1 MNIVIENMTYTYL
14 RKTVFEK
21 RAIDNLSI
29 TIPDGQFLGIIGP
42 TGSGKSTFIQHLN
55 GLLIPD
61 SGKITVDGINVEKK
75 NFKALRNRVGIV
87 FQYPENQLF
96 EETVYKDIA
105 FGPIQQ
111 GLKEEEVSERVLYAI
126 SCVGIKKDLLD
137 KSVFELSGGQKRRIA
152 IAGILAMNPKILIL
166 DEPAAGLDPQGK
178 NEILGYIEKLH
189 KENNLTIILVS
200 HSMEDIA
207 KYVDRIVVLNEGKI
221 YADASPVEIF
231 ADDIGLKRIGL
242 LPPQVTSLMKE
253 LKKIEPALN
262 DRIITVEEAVK
273 ELYKILK

>member
-1 MNIVIENMTYTYL
+1 MKIVVENLTYTYMK
-14 RKTVFEK
+14 KTVFEK
-21 RAIDNLSI
+21 MAIDNLTI

-61 SGKITVDGINVEKK
+61 SGKISVDGINVEKK
-75 NFKALRNRVGIV
+75 NFRALRNKVGIV

-111 GLKEEEVSERVLYAI
+111 GLNAEEVSERVFYAI
-126 SCVGIKKDLLD
+126 SCVGVKKDLLE
-137 KSVFELSGGQKRRIA
+137 KSVFDLSGGQKRRVA
-152 IAGILAMNPKILIL
+152 IAGILAMNPQILIL

-178 NEILGYIEKLH
+178 NEILGYIDKLH

-207 KYVDRIVVLNEGKI
+207 QYVERIVVFDEGKV
-221 YADASPVEIF
+221 YADGTPIDIF
-231 ADDIGLKRIGL
+231 AGDASLKKIGLST
-242 LPPQVTSLMKE
+242 PQVTTLMKR
-253 LKKIEPALN
+253 LKQIEPSVN